1 MSLYSFIKR
10 FSSNHPLLI
19 YALVWTV
26 LLTITVAIS
35 SLSPEIAFMSA
46 ISPTSS
52 FSTQQQH
59 NQGSCKIE
67 EGYIRVPID
76 NPVVEKL
83 PESDKKTRLFHSTST
98 YLFHKN
104 AFLISASHIVDINC
118 LTLQVTY
125 CAMLCNCARI
135 LMCCDVP

>member
-1 MSLYSFIKR
+1 MSLYSLISR
-10 FSSNHPLLI
+10 FTSNHPLLI

-52 FSTQQQH
+52 FSSQKQH
-59 NQGSCKIE
+59 NQASCKIE

-76 NPVVEKL
+76 NPGEVLCFPAHLFVKSRMDYFVPPIFAAAVVAG
-83 PESDKKTRLFHSTST
+83 S
-98 YLFHKN
+98 
-104 AFLISASHIVDINC
+104 AFV
-118 LTLQVTY
+118 VK
-125 CAMLCNCARI
+125 AMGLWE
-135 LMCCDVP
+135 D